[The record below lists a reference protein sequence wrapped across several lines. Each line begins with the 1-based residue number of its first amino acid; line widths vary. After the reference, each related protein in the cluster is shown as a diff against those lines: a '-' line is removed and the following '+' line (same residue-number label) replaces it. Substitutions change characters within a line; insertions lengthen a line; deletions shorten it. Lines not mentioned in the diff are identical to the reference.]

1 MNRGFGGAHPRMHE
15 SIINAENV
23 YLGIHEHTISV
34 GDAQSFIFEPKDAG
48 PFWMTEEERNQP
60 I

>member
-1 MNRGFGGAHPRMHE
+1 MHE